1 MEDNVVGCSW
11 LWPAARETGSSNAT
25 AASSVR
31 VRVKLCEF
39 TANSESLHAWRGGLP
54 STRLEE
60 RVVPKLR
67 RRELNPGLP
76 RDRRKY

>member
-31 VRVKLCEF
+31 VGVKLCEF
-39 TANSESLHAWRGGLP
+39 TANSESLRARWGSLP

-60 RVVPKLR
+60 SVVPKFR
-67 RRELNPGLP
+67 HRDSNPG
-76 RDRRKY
+76 RSGESRVS